1 MRPDAVAADVALHGQ
16 LRGTA
21 LGCGGRAR
29 RDHSGERLTLRQA
42 RVLEVLALAGGPL
55 SGEAIAARLGVRA
68 GSPSVT
74 LRSLQRRALIVAA
87 ASERARPGGW
97 VLR

>member
-1 MRPDAVAADVALHGQ
+1 MWRCMASSEEPPLAAVGARGDHG
-16 LRGTA
+16 
-21 LGCGGRAR
+21 
-29 RDHSGERLTLRQA
+29 GERLTVRQA

-68 GSPSVT
+68 GSLSVT
-74 LRSLQRRALIVAA
+74 LRSLQRRGLIVAA
-87 ASERARPGGW
+87 ARERARPGGW